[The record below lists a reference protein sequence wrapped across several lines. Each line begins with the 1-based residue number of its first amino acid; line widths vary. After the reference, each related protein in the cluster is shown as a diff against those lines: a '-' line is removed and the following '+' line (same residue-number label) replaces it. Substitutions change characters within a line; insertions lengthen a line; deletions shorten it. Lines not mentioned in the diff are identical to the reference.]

1 MFPGILLL
9 AKVLKYGCVII
20 HTSVLVVFKI
30 LRLVCIT
37 IYILFI
43 LTVTRFYI
51 LSHPSCDCDPSDAYD
66 VILSHTPSCI
76 VKRKRKRKRKRKEI

>member
-1 MFPGILLL
+1 MFPGILLS

-20 HTSVLVVFKI
+20 HTSVLIVFEI

-43 LTVTRFYI
+43 LTITRFYI
-51 LSHPSCDCDPSDAYD
+51 LSDIQYIEFS
-66 VILSHTPSCI
+66 
-76 VKRKRKRKRKRKEI
+76 